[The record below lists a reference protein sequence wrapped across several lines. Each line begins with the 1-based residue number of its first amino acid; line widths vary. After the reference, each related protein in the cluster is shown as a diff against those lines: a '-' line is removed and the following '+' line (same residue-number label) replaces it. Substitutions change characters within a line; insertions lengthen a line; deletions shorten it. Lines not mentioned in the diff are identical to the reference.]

1 MDSKVCKKDPLQAVV
16 LTDDFTTSMTPLQKL
31 YPSILMPVISRPL
44 LDYMMETLERSKVEE
59 IFLYCSSHVDSL
71 KEYVEHAK
79 KKFHRIAIS
88 LIVSDDCRC
97 LGDALRDIY
106 GKGCLRGNFILLRGN
121 AFTNTNLRNLF
132 DLHRSKTEKDKG
144 AVMTMVLRNV
154 GPTKNTLLDEETTL
168 VVSNK
173 TDDRILHYEKLK
185 NHEKKV
191 KMKIS
196 WFLNH
201 DEVQVS
207 TSFLDTHVYMCSP
220 SVLSLFA
227 DNFDF
232 QTMDDFIRGVVSD
245 DVLDS
250 SIYYEEL
257 NPEDYALAIPS
268 WKIYHLLTKNVM
280 GRYSYPLTPDC
291 LLSATD
297 IVYSPLNSSY
307 KHKSAI
313 LSKGCLLEQ
322 KCFIGQNSTLGDHT
336 TVNTSVIMNNCVI
349 GSNVLLCDSYVFPNV
364 KIEDNCTVTN
374 SILFPN
380 CVVRN
385 DSKIDE
391 CILCPEIEVEA
402 NSKYAD
408 AFVESPGELS
418 TTLSGLNGKEG
429 FYYFKSNVGVESDDS
444 STESSSTECCN
455 PVDDTNM
462 FLSEV
467 IDSLLRGYQDKLK
480 CEHLILEINSSRYAY
495 NVSVREVTYNVVKG
509 ILLLPLHYLA
519 EINEP
524 VSNKSYQKHLKAVIS
539 YFKPIIRNYVKNTDA
554 QDDCLHAI
562 EDVAS
567 TTDETLPCTL
577 FLLHD
582 FYDCDILSE
591 EKILEWYESEV
602 EDLDVRRKKV
612 RDAVKSFAIWLRE
625 AEEDSSDNGDS

>member
-280 GRYSYPLTPDC
+280 G
-291 LLSATD
+291 
-297 IVYSPLNSSY
+297 
-307 KHKSAI
+307 
-313 LSKGCLLEQ
+313 
-322 KCFIGQNSTLGDHT
+322 
-336 TVNTSVIMNNCVI
+336 
-349 GSNVLLCDSYVFPNV
+349 SYVFPNV